1 MSESDRAAPT
11 PVSVPDSPASTTRS
25 GNRLAW
31 LDVLRAGAVSI
42 VVWDH
47 FVGSF
52 LAHTGVTWL
61 PNVVVN
67 KVVFTPLAI
76 TQYGGFLGVS
86 VFFLISGY
94 IIART
99 ARSESHRKFAIRR
112 LLRIVPPLALA
123 SVIGFVLVKINP
135 SISPGAADAS
145 LWDILTNISLTNY
158 FLTPRIVLV
167 GVAWSLVVEVVFYLL
182 TFLFLPVLH
191 SKRIIA
197 LFPFL
202 IIAAALLLLATR
214 RDFGPN
220 YFLLVVNCLYMPL
233 LAIGSGFYLK
243 ESRILNAWGFTA
255 VLASGW
261 LVFLWGTSRI
271 YPKFLVATDSY
282 PVSIAAAL
290 LIFTVLWLLRDRVT
304 TWRPIKLLALS
315 SYSIYLFHGIVG
327 LPVLAHFYT
336 SIGYTLALILAL
348 AATAGATVGSYLLV
362 EKPCQRLARRL
373 TRKQPVPVSV
383 QASAPSA

>member
-214 RDFGPN
+214 RDFGHN
-220 YFLLVVNCLYMPL
+220 YFLLVVNGLYMPL
-233 LAIGSGFYLK
+233 LAI
-243 ESRILNAWGFTA
+243 
-255 VLASGW
+255 
-261 LVFLWGTSRI
+261 
-271 YPKFLVATDSY
+271 
-282 PVSIAAAL
+282 
-290 LIFTVLWLLRDRVT
+290 
-304 TWRPIKLLALS
+304 
-315 SYSIYLFHGIVG
+315 
-327 LPVLAHFYT
+327 
-336 SIGYTLALILAL
+336 
-348 AATAGATVGSYLLV
+348 
-362 EKPCQRLARRL
+362 
-373 TRKQPVPVSV
+373 
-383 QASAPSA
+383 